1 MNLKKTVVLPQ
12 FKDKMEILGENIKL
26 ARLRRKLTAMQVSE
40 RAGVSRSTLNL
51 IEKGD
56 VGVSMGN
63 YFNVLRTLGLQE
75 DLFKVA
81 EDDVFGR
88 KLQDLDLLNKNNKL
102 ISLQVEARKI
112 YSKIYFGI
120 KKGNYN
126 KDLEK
131 IVGLS
136 CEKLIKHLNN
146 NKYSFTTTDR
156 FIDIDHIIPI
166 KDINKLKDI
175 ETINHFSN
183 LQLLPE
189 EYNRDIKRDNPW
201 NVEDFERWL
210 SEI

>member
-1 MNLKKTVVLPQ
+1 MNSKKTVVLPQ

-40 RAGVSRSTLNL
+40 RAGVAHSTLNL

-88 KLQDLDLLNKNNKL
+88 KLQDLDLLNKNDKL

-120 KKGNYN
+120 KKEN
-126 KDLEK
+126 EK
-131 IVGLS
+131 S
-136 CEKLIKHLNN
+136 
-146 NKYSFTTTDR
+146 
-156 FIDIDHIIPI
+156 
-166 KDINKLKDI
+166 
-175 ETINHFSN
+175 
-183 LQLLPE
+183 
-189 EYNRDIKRDNPW
+189 KR
-201 NVEDFERWL
+201 
-210 SEI
+210 I